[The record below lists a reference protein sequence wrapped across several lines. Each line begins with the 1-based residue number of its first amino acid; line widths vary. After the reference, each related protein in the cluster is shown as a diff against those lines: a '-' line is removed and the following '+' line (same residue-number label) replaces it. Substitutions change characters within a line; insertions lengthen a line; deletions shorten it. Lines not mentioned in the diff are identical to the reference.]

1 MKRALAILF
10 FVLCVTALFA
20 KGGAGSYFVKGT
32 AYGTNKTILK
42 NCELTVTAGGKSQ
55 VVKTDSL
62 GQYEIEVSWETA
74 CPSGISAAKRRRE
87 TKRHNP
93 KYIYIKYNDKELKLN
108 NDWEKYAQ
116 LFPET
121 KDAVTKKQNL
131 FFV

>member
-1 MKRALAILF
+1 MKRTLAILF
-10 FVLCVTALFA
+10 FIFSVTGLYA
-20 KGGAGSYFVKGT
+20 KGGAGSYFIKGT
-32 AYGTNKTILK
+32 AFGINNTLLK
-42 NCELTVTAGGKSQ
+42 NCELTVTAGGNTQ

-62 GQYEIEVSWETA
+62 GQFEIAISWETA

-121 KDAVTKKQNL
+121 KETVTKKQNL